1 MFNCSALLRKTAYTR
16 RQARCF
22 NILIG
27 RTMSKLFF
35 KGRIDTRQNHVMSG
49 YNVNREVKAGSAE
62 SPLSLSVQT
71 EARHAEVL
79 EILNQNKLVAEI
91 KIDAAQ
97 DENIIEL
104 ETILNKPKTTTFEKT
119 PNRNDPCSCGS
130 GKKYKKC
137 CG

>member
-1 MFNCSALLRKTAYTR
+1 
-16 RQARCF
+16 
-22 NILIG
+22 
-27 RTMSKLFF
+27 MSKLFF
-35 KGRIDTRQNHVMSG
+35 KGRIDTHQNHVMSG
-49 YNVNREVKAGSAE
+49 YNVNREVKVGSAE
-62 SPLSLSVQT
+62 LPLSLSVQT

-91 KIDAAQ
+91 KIDSTQ
-97 DENIIEL
+97 DENIVEL
-104 ETILNKPKTTTFEKT
+104 ETILNKPRPTTFEKT